1 MKKVNIIDEIFEAFQ
16 INGDQLYEG
25 GEQVTQ
31 QQHALQ
37 TAHAAEK
44 DGAHDTLIA
53 AAVLHDYGHLA
64 HDIPQEVVARGID
77 DKHEELVAALLD
89 PYFVPAVTE
98 PARLHVPA
106 KRYLCAVEP
115 SYFSKLSPVSVRSLE
130 RQGGP
135 LTEAEVKAFE
145 SLPHFADAV
154 RLRRYDE
161 MGKDPD
167 AVTPDLVYY
176 RPYLEAGLKS

>member
-1 MKKVNIIDEIFEAFQ
+1 MSKTNIIDEIFGAFKKH
-16 INGDQLYEG
+16 GDELYEG

-37 TAHAAEK
+37 TAHAAER
-44 DGAHDTLIA
+44 DGASETLIA
-53 AAVLHDYGHLA
+53 AAILHDYGHLV
-64 HDIPQEVVARGID
+64 HDLPQEVVARGID
-77 DKHEELVAALLD
+77 DKHEELVAALLE

-115 SYFSKLSPVSVRSLE
+115 SYFGKLSPVSVRSLE
-130 RQGGP
+130 LQGGP
-135 LTEAEVKAFE
+135 LTEEEVKAFE
-145 SLPHFADAV
+145 TLPHYADAV

-161 MGKDPD
+161 MGKEPN
-167 AVTPDLVYY
+167 AVTPDLAYY
-176 RPYLEAGLKS
+176 RPFLEAGLRE